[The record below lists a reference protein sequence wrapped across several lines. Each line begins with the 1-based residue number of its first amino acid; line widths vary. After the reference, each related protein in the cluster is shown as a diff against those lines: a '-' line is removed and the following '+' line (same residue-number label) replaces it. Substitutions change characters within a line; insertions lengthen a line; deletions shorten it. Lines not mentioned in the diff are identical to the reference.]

1 MPTTTATT
9 HPGGGRP
16 RRRHGRCLRLR
27 PQGPG
32 IYAAD
37 GGWELVAVIGLAVAV
52 FGLVGTGR
60 YSLDALIAGR
70 RAARG

>member
-1 MPTTTATT
+1 MFGAYLFV
-9 HPGGGRP
+9 H
-16 RRRHGRCLRLR
+16 
-27 PQGPG
+27 QGAG
-32 IYAAD
+32 IYATN

-70 RAARG
+70 RAAGARRTTA